1 MSSETALAVAAHTCS
16 AFNVWRLS
24 TESNA
29 TTAWY
34 ADANLHQQRRITH
47 KTYSL
52 TKLMCTFWLLLMS
65 ANGYLFLKEPSCPA
79 AARASS

>member
-16 AFNVWRLS
+16 AFNVCRLS

-34 ADANLHQQRRITH
+34 ADANLHQQRRFTH
-47 KTYSL
+47 QRYSL
-52 TKLMCTFWLLLMS
+52 TKLMGTFKLLLVS